1 MNLVTDPEILRQ
13 LDAAPAL
20 RPVTDPSVLE
30 ELNSPITSKLKRA
43 GGFLRDY
50 YEYLHQPTE
59 PPKMLPLQPGE
70 EDLDPRSVGNMDVPS
85 SDFLGRVLPESVSK
99 TAVGLAEFPLIA
111 GHDIGTVIQ
120 RKLIEQGKPS
130 ETVSAISSKL
140 GDMITGVLDKTLA
153 STGLMGKERL
163 KEEWST
169 DPAGS
174 ALFAAAPVAGAVGK
188 GGTLVKRGLER
199 AAERK
204 MAAAREKM
212 AAPKWDLAPG
222 EGKGPWEG
230 AAPAPVVEPPRPAE
244 AAAPPVEAP
253 PPARA
258 EVSPTPPAAVVEAPA
273 APEASV
279 TRRRVRPDRSS
290 FAEGQVPDM
299 ATLEND
305 LKAVR
310 DNLSEMETEYAKGD
324 VGKTQFDQMALS
336 DRIKAYRESESALL
350 ERQKQLEAGIPAPE
364 VKIEPAKPARE
375 KTEAEI
381 SFERAREERGPVPR
395 SGEAPALGTPD
406 FYKAEAAK
414 LPGDVKYIGDMAG
427 HPMFESGDY
436 AKGGVGNFMA
446 KPGESVEQAY
456 ARAKSKYDAA
466 TAPTEAPAP
475 IELPKK
481 KSRPPFKGKKEQS
494 LQQRILK
501 AGGIKIDPAMRG
513 EFAQYGLRQG
523 GGALARLYR
532 SERHPGYKKAMGWDQ
547 WVEALIE
554 DGTLQPGAGISDLF
568 EAIKKNRRPGS
579 FSEDEIAA
587 AGEEYLRKQA
597 EGEGPRPITDPEIL
611 KQLEAPAEGPQ
622 LVPANRVDGE
632 VYKAPPGTTTHAGV
646 DMPDEA
652 WGKVGTGAKI
662 ETGWYDY
669 KTDKFMTAN
678 EGKALLEDHSFKLAE
693 EPVPEGAPRGEY
705 QPPAAA
711 DQAIFPGME
720 QARQQYREPGV
731 KAPPEPPPEGGLF
744 GKSPPA
750 AGKDTSAEWK
760 KAGLDIPRGEIP
772 IPDSKTGLLGNESG
786 QLNVSALLPA
796 IEMGRDIKEGAQ
808 SLLMPSSLSPEH
820 KAVAEILGAKIGT
833 MHRALESSARLLKE
847 DSRMFDKAG
856 VFDAKVPL
864 KDNMGVK
871 FMSDMSAGRKMSP
884 ELQKIADKIRGQ
896 FDERIRRLS
905 EAGAP
910 LSKVRENYF
919 PGMWKDKTAA
929 ERFLSRRPFKGGE
942 SFRKP
947 KVFDDTM
954 EGIEA
959 GLEPISPNPIDLVM
973 LKFAEIDRSIM
984 ANEALR
990 EFRGTGREKFLSV
1003 FKKMPEGW
1011 EKVNDKY
1018 GTVYGPPE
1026 ILMREYVDKAVYD
1039 GLLKVADNLGVTHER
1054 KMNAGRGKLGW
1065 SSPGGQMVTQ
1075 FATDTQVLAHEI
1087 GHQLDFKY
1095 KLWDRIVTQAEG
1107 IGAKGTVTKT
1117 ASAQQRGLVQKELRA
1132 LADMSFEGET
1142 PSAYYKSKVRKK
1154 AEKMAHMLEAYIH
1167 APEMFREVAPNVY
1180 DSFDAFVR
1188 SKPGAAGTLPFA
1200 KPLPEIA
1207 GLADIK
1213 PRLALKELQNK
1224 MPVGGFPVVGHRI
1237 VTHATADVLN
1247 NYLSSSLY
1255 NNRYVGTAFKAWMGT
1270 ANALNQTQLG
1280 VFSMF
1285 HGGFTEFEVQVS
1297 AGANVLHDVYGVAKG
1312 NRTFGDLGRSIAH
1325 VPQAMIRTPING
1337 AKILNEWQRPTMHV
1351 PTNVSIG
1358 SLPQTPAAR
1367 VSMIAKAAEIAGGGF
1382 EMERG
1387 LRTHQIDKLVRDW
1400 YGGKKLKA
1408 ALRSPIALTELGA
1421 KPIMEWLVPRQKAG
1435 IFGEMAGRI
1444 IEQNP
1449 GKSLEELRPQL
1460 RKTWN
1465 DVDARLGQVRY
1476 DRLFINNVAKNA
1488 LQGLVRAPGWTGGT
1502 IAQIGGA
1509 IPDTARFFKEWAKT
1523 GKAPENIP
1531 PRVAYTISLAV
1542 TTAAINGILTYAFT
1556 GQRPQGMDFWAFR
1569 DGSTDEAG
1577 RPGRFLLPTYAKD
1590 VYAWYK
1596 KPGHT
1601 ALAKTHPAL
1610 SVVGDLIRNTDY
1622 YGTVIANPDD
1632 PFPQRQ
1638 GERAKYVV
1646 KSFVPFWMR
1655 GAGKVIEREGGA
1667 ASAMTKA
1674 PEKVLAPL
1682 VGIMPA
1688 TSAYT
1693 RTPAEK
1699 KMSDIIRSHAQ
1710 IGGRTKEAAEYS
1722 QLRFSALK
1730 HLRSGKTWEDMPG
1743 PMADKLLKLSD
1754 AKLRKIATDAQST
1767 ALQTSFS
1774 RLTANE
1780 ALKVWKLME
1789 DKERAEVEDVYNKKL
1804 ENHAKDMT
1812 DEEHAD
1818 FKKLVERAEAK

>member
-1 MNLVTDPEILRQ
+1 MNPVTDPAILQQ
-13 LDAAPAL
+13 LEAAPSS
-20 RPVTDPSVLE
+20 RPVTDPAILD
-30 ELNSPITSKLKRA
+30 ELNSPITTKLKRA
-43 GGFLRDY
+43 GGFLSDY
-50 YEYLHQPTE
+50 YDYLHQPTE
-59 PPKMLPLQPGE
+59 PPQVIPAPKGTPEPSPME
-70 EDLDPRSVGNMDVPS
+70 IANMDVPS
-85 SDFLGRVLPESVSK
+85 SDFMGRVLPESVSK
-99 TAVGLAEFPLIA
+99 TAVGLAEFPFKA
-111 GHDIGTVIQ
+111 GHDVGTAIQ
-120 RKLIEQGKPS
+120 QKLIEQGKPA
-130 ETVSAISSKL
+130 EAVSAISSKL

-188 GGTLVKRGLER
+188 GGTLVKRGIER

-204 MAAAREKM
+204 MVAAREKI

-222 EGKGPWEG
+222 EGRGPWEG

-253 PPARA
+253 PPVRA
-258 EVSPTPPAAVVEAPA
+258 EVPPPPPAAPIEAPA
-273 APEASV
+273 APEAKV
-279 TRRRVRPDRSS
+279 TRQRERPTRSAYLES
-290 FAEGQVPDM
+290 QVPDLQ
-299 ATLEND
+299 TLEGD
-305 LKAVR
+305 LKSVR
-310 DNLSEMETEYAKGD
+310 DNLSEMETERAKGD

-336 DRIKAYRESESALL
+336 DRIKAFRESEKALVARGQEL
-350 ERQKQLEAGIPAPE
+350 ATGVKAPE
-364 VKIEPAKPARE
+364 APAEIARPLRE
-375 KTEAEI
+375 KTAEEI
-381 SFERAREERGPVPR
+381 SFEKAREDRGA
-395 SGEAPALGTPD
+395 APAAPEPGTPE
-406 FYKAEAAK
+406 FYKSEAAK

-446 KPGESVEQAY
+446 KPGESVDQAFT
-456 ARAKSKYDAA
+456 RAKSKFEAA
-466 TAPTEAPAP
+466 AAPTETPAP

-494 LQQRILK
+494 LQQRILE

-523 GGALARLYR
+523 EGALARLYR

-554 DGTLQPGAGISDLF
+554 DGTLQPDAGISDLF
-568 EAIKKNRRPGS
+568 EAIKKNKRPGS
-579 FSEDEIAA
+579 YSEDAIAA
-587 AGEEYLRKQA
+587 AGEEYLAKEAARQ
-597 EGEGPRPITDPEIL
+597 PVTDAEIL
-611 KQLEAPAEGPQ
+611 KQLEAPTEAPQ

-652 WGKVGTGAKI
+652 WNKVGTGAKI

-678 EGKALLEDHSFKLAE
+678 EGKALLEDRSFKLAE
-693 EPVPEGAPRGEY
+693 APVPEGAPRGEY
-705 QPPAAA
+705 QPPTAA

-720 QARQQYREPGV
+720 QARKQYREPGV

-744 GKSPPA
+744 GKTPPS

-760 KAGLDIPRGEIP
+760 KIGLDVPKGEIP
-772 IPDSKTGLLGNESG
+772 IPDAKTGLLGNESG
-786 QLNVSALLPA
+786 KLDVSALLPA
-796 IEMGRDIKEGAQ
+796 IDMGRNIKEGAQ

-856 VFDAKVPL
+856 VFNEKIPL
-864 KDNMGVK
+864 KENMGVK

-884 ELQKIADKIRGQ
+884 ELQRIADKIRGQ
-896 FDERIRRLS
+896 FEERIRNLAA
-905 EAGAP
+905 AGAP
-910 LSKVRENYF
+910 LAKVRENYF

-942 SFRKP
+942 SFRKA
-947 KVFDDTM
+947 KVFDDIM
-954 EGIEA
+954 EGIDA

-984 ANEALR
+984 ANQALK

-1003 FKKMPEGW
+1003 FRKMPEGW

-1065 SSPGGQMVTQ
+1065 ASPGGQTVTQ

-1117 ASAQQRGLVQKELRA
+1117 ASAQQRGLIQRELRA

-1142 PSAYYKSKVRKK
+1142 PSDYYKQKVRKK

-1188 SKPGAAGTLPFA
+1188 SKPSAAGTLPFA

-1213 PRLALKELQNK
+1213 PRMALKELQNK

-1255 NNRYVGTAFKAWMGT
+1255 NNRYVGTAFKAWMGA
-1270 ANALNQTQLG
+1270 ANTLNQSQLG

-1285 HGGFTEFEVQVS
+1285 HGGFTEFEVQIS
-1297 AGANVLHDVYGVAKG
+1297 AGANVLQDAYGLARG
-1312 NRTFGDLGRSIAH
+1312 NRTVGDLGRSIAH

-1337 AKILNEWQRPTMHV
+1337 AKILNEWQRPTMDV
-1351 PTNVSIG
+1351 PTNVSLG

-1367 VSMIAKAAEIAGGGF
+1367 VSMIAKAAELAGGGF

-1387 LRTHQIDKLVRDW
+1387 LRTHQADALVRDW

-1435 IFGEMAGRI
+1435 IFGEMVGRI

-1523 GKAPENIP
+1523 GKAPQNLP
-1531 PRVAYTISLAV
+1531 PRVAYTVSLAV
-1542 TTAAINGILTYAFT
+1542 TTAAINGILTFAFT

-1569 DGSTDEAG
+1569 DGSTDESG

-1622 YGTVIANPDD
+1622 YGTVIVNPDD

-1655 GAGKVIEREGGA
+1655 GAEKVMAREGGA
-1667 ASAMTKA
+1667 AEALKKA
-1674 PEKVLAPL
+1674 PGKVAAPL

-1688 TSAYT
+1688 TAAYT
-1693 RTPAEK
+1693 RTPAENV
-1699 KMSDIIRSHAQ
+1699 MSDIIRSHAQ
-1710 IGGRTKEAAEYS
+1710 VGGRTKEAAEYS

-1730 HLRSGKTWEDMPG
+1730 HLRSGKTWEDMSG
-1743 PMADKLLKLSD
+1743 PMKEKLLKLSD
-1754 AKLRKIATDAQST
+1754 AKLQRIAKEAQSSP
-1767 ALQTSFS
+1767 LQASFG
-1774 RLTANE
+1774 RLTADE
-1780 ALKVWKLME
+1780 SLKVWKMMN
-1789 DKERAEVEDVYNKKL
+1789 DKERSEVEDVYNKKI

-1818 FKKLVERAEAK
+1818 FKKQVDRAEAR